1 MSTFDHIHPIDTLIG
16 KTILSRATGNKLGKV
31 TDLIVDP
38 IKGVLLGLAVQ
49 TTEGHMRVLD
59 YHEIFSF
66 GKDAVMVNADHSITP
81 LEDSPLVGPPL
92 AKKDLSR
99 AQIITEGGNL
109 LGHVSN
115 IFLHYGA
122 PPLVIYEIRES
133 VLDRLLGRALF
144 IPASAGRALS
154 DNAER
159 IVVPDEAAA
168 HAADSLEALAA
179 HYVAPLAEEETA
191 IAARVRDKAS
201 PNSFQGGEVA
211 ETTAAPVICKQTGVA
226 EEIVTGREIKGG
238 EAMRDTARRPEPDA
252 GPTGPSRDPEGE
264 PS

>member
-1 MSTFDHIHPIDTLIG
+1 MSTFDNIQPIDTLIG

-49 TTEGHMRVLD
+49 TTDGQMRVLD
-59 YHEIFSF
+59 YKEIFSF

-133 VLDRLLGRALF
+133 LLDRLLGRALF

-168 HAADSLEALAA
+168 HAADNLEALAA
-179 HYVAPLAEEETA
+179 HTVAPLAEEETA
-191 IAARVRDKAS
+191 IAARGRDKAS
-201 PNSFQGGEVA
+201 LNPFLESGGEVA
-211 ETTAAPVICKQTGVA
+211 ETTEAPVTGK
-226 EEIVTGREIKGG
+226 RG
-238 EAMRDTARRPEPDA
+238 EAMRETARRPDPDVR
-252 GPTGPSRDPEGE
+252 PTVPPSRDPEGE